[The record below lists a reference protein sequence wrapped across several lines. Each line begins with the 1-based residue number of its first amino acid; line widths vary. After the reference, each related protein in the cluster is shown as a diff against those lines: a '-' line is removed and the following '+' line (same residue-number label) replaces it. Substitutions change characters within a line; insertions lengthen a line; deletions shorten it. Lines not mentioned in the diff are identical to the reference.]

1 MGELKER
8 GELIEVVRRLRAGGK
23 KIVFTNGC
31 FDLLHAGHVRYLKEA
46 KRYGD
51 ILLVGLN
58 ADKSVGSI
66 KKNRPIVPEQERA
79 EVLSSLAMVDYVVI
93 FDELTPWELINA
105 LRPDVLVKG
114 GDWKRED
121 IVGSDLVKEVY
132 SLPYHKGLST
142 SGIIQKIRS
151 LKDE

>member
-1 MGELKER
+1 MGELKQR
-8 GELIEVVRRLRAGGK
+8 DDLAGIVKMLKSGGK

-31 FDLLHAGHVRYLKEA
+31 FDILHAGHVRYLKEA
-46 KRYGD
+46 KTYGD
-51 ILLVGLN
+51 ILVVGLN
-58 ADKSVGSI
+58 SDASVNSLKQG
-66 KKNRPIVPEQERA
+66 RPIVPQSERA
-79 EVLSSLAMVDYVVI
+79 EVLAALVMVDFVVI
-93 FDELTPWELINA
+93 FDEPTPWELINA

-142 SGIIQKIRS
+142 TGIVHKIRS
-151 LKDE
+151 LRDE